1 MRIATSLTSPPGR
14 IGRQFHQMVN
24 FAGQYLIGTARQSQ
38 NRLFLHAM
46 LMKQDGG
53 CLPVPGHCLG
63 TKTWSANSRCFFL
76 SKDGAL
82 TALYASG
89 EGSLPR
95 VETLLADADGPTV
108 SPLGS

>member
-1 MRIATSLTSPPGR
+1 
-14 IGRQFHQMVN
+14 MVN
-24 FAGQYLIGTARQSQ
+24 FAGQYLIGTALGLAVPHQVLLPSVLMPQ
-38 NRLFLHAM
+38 N
-46 LMKQDGG
+46 GG
-53 CLPVPGHCLG
+53 RVVSGRCLG
-63 TKTWSANSRCFFL
+63 TETWSANSRCFFL

-82 TALYASG
+82 TALHAPG